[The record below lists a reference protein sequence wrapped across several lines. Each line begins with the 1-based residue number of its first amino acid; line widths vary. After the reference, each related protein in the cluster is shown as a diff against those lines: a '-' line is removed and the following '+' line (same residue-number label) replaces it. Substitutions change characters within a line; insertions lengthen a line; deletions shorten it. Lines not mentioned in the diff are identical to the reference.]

1 MSTPLSTTETLFA
14 GQAKDGTVCLV
25 QLGRKNR
32 RIAVAIPASG
42 PAGAAAHSTYSIR
55 AGKVATVV
63 VVDDDPSVL
72 RALSRLIQTAGF
84 RVLAFDRP
92 SALIASEIPK
102 ADACLIVDLNL
113 PEMNGSEL
121 CSALTASGRGLPAI
135 LITGRDDSA
144 TQRLIKGTH
153 PVAVLLKPVDERALF
168 DAITTSARA
177 SVIVKRRLHGESAL
191 PLLIRAQVLIAQVL

>member
-1 MSTPLSTTETLFA
+1 MLRRSSSVPLRTMA
-14 GQAKDGTVCLV
+14 VPGAY
-25 QLGRKNR
+25 
-32 RIAVAIPASG
+32 IPPAVAGGKPSREAQSAARVTADQLKRRKKD
-42 PAGAAAHSTYSIR
+42 AGAAAHSTYSIR
-55 AGKVATVV
+55 AGKAATVV

-168 DAITTSARA
+168 DAITRA
-177 SVIVKRRLHGESAL
+177 LA
-191 PLLIRAQVLIAQVL
+191 PQ

>member
-1 MSTPLSTTETLFA
+1 MMAISGTYIPPAVEA
-14 GQAKDGTVCLV
+14 GKLLQEAQSAARVTAGKL
-25 QLGRKNR
+25 KR
-32 RIAVAIPASG
+32 RTKGGSARV
-42 PAGAAAHSTYSIR
+42 HRTYSIR
-55 AGKVATVV
+55 AGEAATVV

-84 RVLAFDRP
+84 KVLAFDRP
-92 SALIASEIPK
+92 SALLASLIPS
-102 ADACLIVDLNL
+102 ANACMVVDIGL

-153 PVAVLLKPVDERALF
+153 PVAVLFKPVDERGLF
-168 DAITTSARA
+168 DAITRA
-177 SVIVKRRLHGESAL
+177 LALSGIESKE
-191 PLLIRAQVLIAQVL
+191 

>member
-32 RIAVAIPASG
+32 RIAVAIPASR
-42 PAGAAAHSTYSIR
+42 PAGAAAHATYSIR

-168 DAITTSARA
+168 DAITRA
-177 SVIVKRRLHGESAL
+177 LA
-191 PLLIRAQVLIAQVL
+191 PQ